1 MYGQFQAAAPRR
13 VLQIPSAVL
22 HRPTALCAL
31 VPVYYSLS
39 KHFSYYPVVNTL
51 TFLPHFVNEKFKR
64 PVGSHS
70 GSGARLNFSREFS
83 TFLVIFRYDLLTAFL
98 FYVILENKKEPEVNC
113 SKFLHLCF

>member
-64 PVGSHS
+64 PVVSQGDSFFPDAGVGSFHDKQLDDA
-70 GSGARLNFSREFS
+70 GRVHAGVVDGE
-83 TFLVIFRYDLLTAFL
+83 
-98 FYVILENKKEPEVNC
+98 
-113 SKFLHLCF
+113 